1 MSGESIP
8 IVETQG
14 EEIVEKEITLV
25 ERLKE
30 HIHNRGMT
38 PHELSNIIQT
48 TRSFV
53 SMVLKDRAPRR
64 FSLKRIE
71 QIAGGLSLDPT
82 ECQELYQLWWEQEK
96 RDQLRNVA

>member
-1 MSGESIP
+1 MSGEYVQIA
-8 IVETQG
+8 EAR
-14 EEIVEKEITLV
+14 KITLV
-25 ERLKE
+25 ERIKE
-30 HIHNRGMT
+30 HMANRGMT

-53 SMVLKDRAPRR
+53 SMVLKDRPPRR
-64 FSLKRIE
+64 FSLRRIE
-71 QIAGGLSLDPT
+71 QIAGGLSLSSQ